1 MSLKTHLKVTTPRGI
16 FFEDDVDIVTVKTVN
31 GYLGLQANHVPLISA
46 LEIGEM
52 LINHRNDKKYQI
64 CAVSSGI
71 VYVTRERVDI
81 VTEAA
86 EFKENIDLTLAK
98 QAKLAAELKLKQH
111 LSRAEQMQATVEL
124 KKALNLIRIKE
135 GL

>member
-1 MSLKTHLKVTTPRGI
+1 MSLKTHLKVSTPTGI

-31 GYLGLQANHVPLISA
+31 GYLGVQANHVPLISG

-52 LINHRNDKKYQI
+52 LINHRGDKNYKI

-71 VYVTRERVDI
+71 LYVSRDSVDI
-81 VTEAA
+81 ITEGA
-86 EFKENIDLTLAK
+86 EFKENIDLKLAK
-98 QAKLAAELKLKQH
+98 QAKLSAEAKLKQH
-111 LSRAEQMQATVEL
+111 LSHAEQMQATVEL